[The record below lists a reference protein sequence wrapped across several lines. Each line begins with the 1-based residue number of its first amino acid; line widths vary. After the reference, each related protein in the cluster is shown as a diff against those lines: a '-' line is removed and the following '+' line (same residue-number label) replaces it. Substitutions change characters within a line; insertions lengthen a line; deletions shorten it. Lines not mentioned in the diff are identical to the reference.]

1 MGLSPGFQAV
11 RESSAILRLGLATM
25 EGMPRSPRRS
35 IAERPR
41 PVARHG
47 RLRRSRAAGAIF
59 RTLGIALAVVLVSTL
74 AVAGI
79 AVTRLTTSIQSGVHL
94 QHVNGATAPPG
105 VAAISGGVNLL
116 LVGTDTRTGQGGQFN
131 TKQELAG
138 SSGAGNNDVTIL
150 VHIAQ
155 DHRSAMVVSF
165 PRDLILNL
173 PPCPA
178 KNGGY
183 YPASSN
189 RMLNATLARGGL
201 SCPVLTIEKLTG
213 VTIPYAASISF
224 DGVAAMSDA
233 VGGVSVCV
241 ANEMD
246 DPYTGIFLS
255 AGSHTLQGAQALAF
269 VRSRHGV
276 GDGSDLGRIS
286 SQEVFLSALAR
297 KIESD
302 GVLKNPLQL
311 YSLATAAVQHMQL
324 SDSLGSPDTMVSL
337 ALALKTVPLENIV
350 MIQYPTGTSA
360 AFPNRVVPVPNL
372 DAAVNNALVNDLAVQ
387 LTGKTGRGAVLSTAP
402 PVAVPTPTPTATK
415 GGKPVPAKEKGGIE
429 RTAPP
434 VTGLTQLPA
443 AITGQSAAQQTCS
456 NGSTK

>member
-1 MGLSPGFQAV
+1 MPGA
-11 RESSAILRLGLATM
+11 S
-25 EGMPRSPRRS
+25 RRS
-35 IAERPR
+35 IDLPSSAR

-47 RLRRSRAAGAIF
+47 RLRRSRAVGAVF
-59 RTLGIALAVVLVSTL
+59 RTIGIALAVVLVSTV

-79 AVTRLTTSIQSGVHL
+79 VVTRLTGSIHAGVHL
-94 QHVNGATAPPG
+94 QHLSGATAPPG

-116 LVGTDTRTGQGGQFN
+116 LVGTDTRTGQGSEFSDKAN
-131 TKQELAG
+131 LAG

-150 VHIAQ
+150 LHIAQ

-178 KNGGY
+178 PNGGY

-224 DGVAAMSDA
+224 DGVAAMSNA
-233 VGGVSVCV
+233 VGGVTVCV
-241 ANEMD
+241 AHSMN

-255 AGSHTLQGAQALAF
+255 AGDHTLQGDQALAF

-302 GVLKNPLQL
+302 GVLKNPLEL
-311 YSLATAAVQHMQL
+311 YSLASAATQNMQL
-324 SDSLGSPDTMVSL
+324 SDSLSGLDTMVSV
-337 ALALKTVPLENIV
+337 ALALKSVPLENIV

-387 LTGKTGRGAVLSTAP
+387 LTGKPGRGAVLSTAP
-402 PVAVPTPTPTATK
+402 PVAPTPTPTAS
-415 GGKPVPAKEKGGIE
+415 GKPVPAKEKGGID
-429 RTAPP
+429 RAPSAPP
-434 VTGLTQLPA
+434 VSLTALPA
-443 AITGQSAAQQTCS
+443 GVTGQSAAQQTCS
-456 NGSTK
+456 NGSGK

>member
-1 MGLSPGFQAV
+1 V
-11 RESSAILRLGLATM
+11 
-25 EGMPRSPRRS
+25 
-35 IAERPR
+35 
-41 PVARHG
+41 
-47 RLRRSRAAGAIF
+47 F
-59 RTLGIALAVVLVSTL
+59 RTVGIALAVVLVSTV

-79 AVTRLTTSIQSGVHL
+79 AVTRLTGSIHAGVHL
-94 QHVNGATAPPG
+94 QHVSGATAPPG

-116 LVGTDTRTGQGGQFN
+116 LVGTDTRTGQGAEFSDKAN
-131 TKQELAG
+131 LAG

-150 VHIAQ
+150 LHIAQ

-178 KNGGY
+178 PKGGY

-189 RMLNATLARGGL
+189 RMLNATLSRGGL
-201 SCPVLTIEKLTG
+201 ACPVLTIEKLVPG
-213 VTIPYAASISF
+213 LTIPYAASISF
-224 DGVAAMSDA
+224 DGVAAMSNA
-233 VGGVSVCV
+233 VGGVTVCV
-241 ANEMD
+241 AHSMN

-255 AGSHTLQGAQALAF
+255 AGYHTLQGGQALAF

-302 GVLKNPLQL
+302 GVLKNPLEL
-311 YSLATAAVQHMQL
+311 YSLASAATQNMQL
-324 SDSLGSPDTMVSL
+324 SDTLSSLDTMVSV
-337 ALALKTVPLENIV
+337 ALALKSVPLENIV

-402 PVAVPTPTPTATK
+402 PVAPTPTPTATPS
-415 GGKPVPAKEKGGIE
+415 GTPVPAKEKGGID
-429 RTAPP
+429 RAPSAPP
-434 VTGLTQLPA
+434 VSLTALPA
-443 AITGQSAAQQTCS
+443 GVTGQSAAQQTCS
-456 NGSTK
+456 NGSGK

>member
-1 MGLSPGFQAV
+1 
-11 RESSAILRLGLATM
+11 
-25 EGMPRSPRRS
+25 MPRTAGR
-35 IAERPR
+35 ATTQRPR
-41 PVARHG
+41 TLARHG
-47 RLRRSRAAGAIF
+47 RLRRARAAGTIF
-59 RTLGIALAVVLVSTL
+59 RTLGIAVAVVLVSTL

-79 AVTRLTTSIQSGVHL
+79 AVTRLTASIHHGVHL
-94 QHVNGATAPPG
+94 QHVSGATAPPG
-105 VAAISGGVNLL
+105 VGAIAGGVNLL
-116 LVGTDTRTGQGGQFN
+116 LVGTDTRTGQGGEFS
-131 TKQELAG
+131 TKDQLAG

-150 VHIAQ
+150 LHIAQ

-201 SCPVLTIEKLTG
+201 ACPVLTIEKLTG
-213 VTIPYAASISF
+213 ITIPYAASISF
-224 DGVAAMSDA
+224 DGVAAMSNA
-233 VGGVSVCV
+233 VGGVTVCV
-241 ANEMD
+241 ANSMKD
-246 DPYTGIFLS
+246 TDTGIFLS
-255 AGSHTLQGAQALAF
+255 AGNHTLQGGQALAF

-311 YSLATAAVQHMQL
+311 YSLANAAVQNMQL

-337 ALALKTVPLENIV
+337 ALALKSVPLENIV
-350 MIQYPTGTSA
+350 MIQYPTGSSP
-360 AFPNRVVPVPNL
+360 AFPNRVVPIPNL
-372 DAAVNNALVNDLAVQ
+372 DAAVNDALVNDLAVQ

-402 PVAVPTPTPTATK
+402 PVAPTPTPTPSATK
-415 GGKPVPAKEKGGIE
+415 GGKPVYAKEKGGID
-429 RTAPP
+429 RVVAPA
-434 VTGLTQLPA
+434 TNLTPLPA
-443 AITGQSAAQQTCS
+443 AVTGQSAAQQTCS
-456 NGSTK
+456 KGSSK